1 MMCAVKATVWCV
13 FASITLLRSQRCPTF
28 KLKTLLYVI
37 LCHENCQ
44 KLVIYCKVTW
54 YFVIVMFLSLAQSY
68 SNLCVLKTHCMQ
80 AAEQFNKAYTE
91 ETLGFVTGG
100 RLIV

>member
-1 MMCAVKATVWCV
+1 
-13 FASITLLRSQRCPTF
+13 
-28 KLKTLLYVI
+28 
-37 LCHENCQ
+37 
-44 KLVIYCKVTW
+44 
-54 YFVIVMFLSLAQSY
+54 MFLSLAQSY

-100 RLIV
+100 RLIGQTGSVSDAHRSNKKTYSLLITAW